1 MKTEN
6 LEIWN
11 RLKRPP
17 ASALKQIKGGR
28 ISGMTDISPQWR
40 YEVMTENFG
49 PIGTGWY
56 YEIVKTWSEKT
67 IDDQVSVYVMINLFV
82 GDSKPI
88 FGLGGSMLYTK
99 ESKGFYHSDEC
110 YKMAL
115 TDALSVA
122 MKQLGVGADIYM
134 GLWDGSKYKD
144 APKKNVLPDG
154 NYDEAM
160 KFFNE
165 KCDTIEKIDYF
176 IKQLDSKKWK
186 EGEKEKLLLFVA
198 ERKTNLSTGVDK
210 IVDMFDGE
218 VIEEREA

>member
-40 YEVMTENFG
+40 YEVVTENFG

-88 FGLGGSMLYTK
+88 FGLGGSMLYRK

-144 APKKNVLPDG
+144 VAKPEEDKKEVQKETKLPENIYKEIFNMFTAGIEDAKKETKEIRKNSTKLPKK
-154 NYDEAM
+154 
-160 KFFNE
+160 
-165 KCDTIEKIDYF
+165 
-176 IKQLDSKKWK
+176 
-186 EGEKEKLLLFVA
+186 KLEL
-198 ERKTNLSTGVDK
+198 K
-210 IVDMFDGE
+210 
-218 VIEEREA
+218 